1 MFAARIHSMLQN
13 AFYFGSASENVW
25 GWLLAGEKY
34 IICSK
39 HHLRYT
45 VRKSIHLKA
54 LIQIHSIF
62 LELGI
67 RIFLMP
73 TCILHKPCELF
84 NFTPPLF
91 LGKTNAAFWQEGWD
105 LSGMEPRGWICCNSV
120 WVQVRVVG
128 AEGLRK
134 QVWRGPCPHRL
145 LWTLPFPS
153 LRVLFGFT
161 FDCISE
167 KLESAELS
175 TRMWAAEQ
183 KVFYLFPDRL
193 LTGCGYNGREMH
205 SVHNTNCFSS
215 RTLWWYFL
223 AQDFHGS
230 WICSLFCWFVS

>member
-25 GWLLAGEKY
+25 GGLLAGEKY
-34 IICSK
+34 IIYSK

-45 VRKSIHLKA
+45 VRKIIHLKA

-73 TCILHKPCELF
+73 TCTLHKPCELF

-128 AEGLRK
+128 AEGLGK
-134 QVWRGPCPHRL
+134 QVWRGPRPHRL
-145 LWTLPFPS
+145 LWTLSFPS